1 MTLSNSN
8 EKQTDLNS
16 QLSKL
21 DKQLISYQVLDRQGI
36 ARAEVKDIYYDI
48 NNEINLLIEL
58 KSINNQLNLYR
69 LEHTDICQINLDD
82 KLILSN
88 LSQQQLENS
97 PLYQTVPTHIKEAL
111 SQSSLYDDCEM
122 NPSKDKNNIDIDINQ
137 QQSDSLEIEAIPL
150 LEEKLQVTRQK
161 QKVGE
166 VIVRKQ
172 VETKIVEVPLRR
184 EKLIVERIGKNP
196 EQLTE
201 VVIGSGKVNGFQ
213 YNELNDHDRLH
224 LTNSHF
230 LDLPTAHK
238 LLEALTQVSATAN
251 TKIRLEIVTDSSEH
265 QLEYQNICNRIADL
279 EGNRLEQN

>member
-36 ARAEVKDIYYDI
+36 ARAEVKDIYYDV

-122 NPSKDKNNIDIDINQ
+122 NPSKDDIDINQ
-137 QQSDSLEIEAIPL
+137 QSDSLKIKTIPL
-150 LEEKLQVTRQK
+150 LEEKLQVARYK

-172 VETKIVEVPLRR
+172 VETKIVEVPLKR

-201 VVIGSGKVNGFQ
+201 VIIGSGQVNGFQ

-224 LTNSHF
+224 LTNSQF
-230 LDLPTAHK
+230 LDLTTAHK
-238 LLEALTQVSATAN
+238 LLEELTKFSPTAN

-265 QLEYQNICNRIADL
+265 QLEYQNICDRVTYPEDNCFQ
-279 EGNRLEQN
+279 QN